1 MSPISKIEL
10 NDLLAIVAER
20 GASDLHIG
28 VGKPPL
34 LRIDSKLVPISEREV
49 LTPDTCEQTIY
60 SLISEAQIEKLKR
73 ERELDF
79 SYSFKDQARFRVN
92 VYYQKGFLAAAL
104 RLIPARVKTLEE
116 LNLPIQ
122 LKEFTRN
129 RQGLFLSVGPAGH
142 GKTTTVAAMIDIINH
157 ERQEHIITI
166 EDPIEYTFAQDKCLV
181 DQREVYHD
189 TNSFPRALRAAL
201 RQDPDVVMVGEMRD
215 LETISTALT
224 LAETGHMIFST
235 LHTNNAPETIDR
247 IVDVFPPYQ
256 QNQVRFQLA
265 NTLTGIVSQR
275 LLPRRGGGRIIIT
288 EIMKTNSAIK
298 NLIREGKTYQISS
311 IIQTGSEDGMVPL
324 DKMLSEYVKNGE
336 ISEVDAYAY
345 ANDQHN
351 LQNLLKG

>member
-34 LRIDSKLVPISEREV
+34 LRIDSKLVPISEREM

-189 TNSFPRALRAAL
+189 TNSLDRKS
-201 RQDPDVVMVGEMRD
+201 VV
-215 LETISTALT
+215 
-224 LAETGHMIFST
+224 
-235 LHTNNAPETIDR
+235 
-247 IVDVFPPYQ
+247 
-256 QNQVRFQLA
+256 
-265 NTLTGIVSQR
+265 
-275 LLPRRGGGRIIIT
+275 
-288 EIMKTNSAIK
+288 
-298 NLIREGKTYQISS
+298 
-311 IIQTGSEDGMVPL
+311 
-324 DKMLSEYVKNGE
+324 
-336 ISEVDAYAY
+336 
-345 ANDQHN
+345 
-351 LQNLLKG
+351 